1 LFSVI
6 RLAAVHFA
14 ARVLPIVGARW
25 LRAVAATPAMSVT
38 DAAVLGLLVVVPHTA
53 DEFFVLGDNT
63 HSIDSRYFGAV
74 KRDAIVGTA
83 ALIYRPRSGFRVF
96 P

>member
-1 LFSVI
+1 MSNISTLSKA
-6 RLAAVHFA
+6 LA
-14 ARVLPIVGARW
+14 RGNP
-25 LRAVAATPAMSVT
+25 
-38 DAAVLGLLVVVPHTA
+38 DVLGLLVVVPHTA